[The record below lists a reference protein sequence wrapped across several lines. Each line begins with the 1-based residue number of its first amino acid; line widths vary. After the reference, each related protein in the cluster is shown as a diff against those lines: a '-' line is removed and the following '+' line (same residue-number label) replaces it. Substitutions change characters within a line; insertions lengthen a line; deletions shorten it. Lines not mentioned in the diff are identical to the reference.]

1 MINNHL
7 DITLDN
13 CTKDVPPLVWGAR
26 LLRFWQVL
34 YKDEL
39 FTPYTR
45 HCRFKHTRVLFILSH
60 IVKKDKRT
68 RICPLSFAWH

>member
-7 DITLDN
+7 NITLDN
-13 CTKDVPPLVWGAR
+13 SQKRAPISLGAR